1 MLSKE
6 ELKEQLILNHLI
18 RHDGL
23 NENEAMFRV
32 LFSKA
37 VDLKRVDPTEEMINY
52 EKYQYD
58 ITLYL
63 RNISSRFSGILAKRP
78 KRLLR

>member
-1 MLSKE
+1 
-6 ELKEQLILNHLI
+6 
-18 RHDGL
+18 
-23 NENEAMFRV
+23 MFRV